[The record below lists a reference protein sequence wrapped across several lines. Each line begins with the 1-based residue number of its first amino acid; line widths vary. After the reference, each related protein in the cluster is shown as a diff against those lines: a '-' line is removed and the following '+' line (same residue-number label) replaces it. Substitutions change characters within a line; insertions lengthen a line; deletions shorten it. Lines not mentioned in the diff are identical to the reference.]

1 MKGCNVE
8 ITIGL
13 ALIAGLVSFIS
24 PCVLPLVPAYIG
36 YMGGRLTHQAANG
49 LRDSQTDR
57 ANALA
62 HRLNTFLHGIAFVI
76 GFSLVFVSIGLL
88 STAFIQQI
96 GGSNIRVLTDL
107 IGRLGGLLIIVFG
120 LHFMGV
126 VPSLL
131 QRLRA
136 NQGLLDHLLAPFV
149 LGLALTITLL
159 WGLTGHLDVWNSPL
173 WDSAPLIPLVSLISV
188 VLVWLWLAISG
199 AFLTPKAFLL
209 SLIEKVESVFYSDTR
224 HQMTASQRGGY
235 LDSLLM
241 GVVFSAGWTPCIG
254 PVYGTVLTLA
264 ANGGDVGQAGV
275 LLAMYSLGL
284 GVPFLLTALLL
295 DSAQTVLR
303 RLQRH
308 MRAIEL
314 TSGAFLVVI
323 GVLVAS
329 SQLQNLSQQ
338 FAGQFAEFSIEVEE
352 QAIQLFM
359 GGSDDPSAAI
369 QADEVIQ
376 PTLEPVEVG
385 LDIGSIAPDF
395 VTVTDTGEPVT
406 LSDLRGTIVL
416 LNFWATWCGPC
427 RIEMPELQSAYV
439 QNADQGFVVLA
450 INNGETLE
458 DVAGF
463 RDALALTFPLALDE
477 RALIQR
483 DYGIVSYPSTFLLD
497 RDGRIL
503 ARHFGPLTAAQTR
516 ELLANAGLS

>member
-1 MKGCNVE
+1 ME

-36 YMGGRLTHQAANG
+36 YMGGRLTHQVAND
-49 LRDSQTDR
+49 LRDSQTR
-57 ANALA
+57 GANALGL
-62 HRLNTFLHGIAFVI
+62 RLNTFLHGLAFVL

-88 STAFIQQI
+88 STAFVQQI

-120 LHFMGV
+120 LHFMGI
-126 VPSLL
+126 VPALL
-131 QRLRA
+131 QRLRV
-136 NQGLLDHLLAPFV
+136 NQALLNHLLTPFI
-149 LGLALTITLL
+149 LGLVLTVALM

-173 WDSAPLIPLVSLISV
+173 WDSAPLIPLMSLFGV
-188 VLVWLWLAISG
+188 VVVWLWLAVSG
-199 AFLTPKAFLL
+199 AFLTPKAFFLG
-209 SLIEKVESVFYSDTR
+209 LIGKVEAVFYSDTR
-224 HQMTASQRGGY
+224 RQMTASRRGSY

-254 PVYGTVLTLA
+254 PIYGTVLTLA

-338 FAGQFAEFSIEVEE
+338 FAGQFAEFSIEIEE
-352 QAIQLFM
+352 QALQLFT
-359 GGSDDPSAAI
+359 GRSADPLAADQADDP
-369 QADEVIQ
+369 VQ
-376 PTLEPVEVG
+376 PTLEPSEVG
-385 LDIGSIAPDF
+385 LDLGSIAPDF
-395 VTVTDTGEPVT
+395 VSVTDTGEPVT
-406 LSDLRGTIVL
+406 LSDLRGSIVL

-427 RIEMPELQSAYV
+427 RIEMPELQSAFE
-439 QNADQGFVVLA
+439 QNADQGFIVLA

-463 RDALALTFPLALDE
+463 RDELALTFPLALDE
-477 RALIQR
+477 RALVQR
-483 DYGIVSYPSTFLLD
+483 QYGIMSYPSTFLLN

-503 ARHFGPLTAAQTR
+503 ARHFGPLTDAQTA
-516 ELLANAGLS
+516 ELLASAGIS